1 MTSNTSSA
9 HRAPP
14 EAEPFQRQA
23 VAEGISVTAACM
35 LLILA
40 AVSILQ
46 GISALLEDEIYVA
59 GIDYVYEFDTTTWG
73 WIHVVLGALAL
84 VVGVG
89 LVLGATWGRYSA
101 LGVAGL
107 VIVANFLSLPYYPAW
122 SFIVIALSLVIIW
135 AIATWRPV
143 R

>member
-1 MTSNTSSA
+1 
-9 HRAPP
+9 
-14 EAEPFQRQA
+14 
-23 VAEGISVTAACM
+23 M

-73 WIHVVLGALAL
+73 WVHVVLGALAL
-84 VVGVG
+84 IVGVG

-122 SFIVIALSLVIIW
+122 SFIIIALSVVIIW
-135 AIATWRPV
+135 AIATWKPQP
-143 R
+143 

>member
-23 VAEGISVTAACM
+23 VAEGISITAACM

-84 VVGVG
+84 IVGVG
-89 LVLGATWGRYSA
+89 LATGATWGRYSA

-122 SFIVIALSLVIIW
+122 SFIIIALSVVIIW
-135 AIATWRPV
+135 AISTWKPQR
-143 R
+143 

>member
-1 MTSNTSSA
+1 MTSNTSA

-23 VAEGISVTAACM
+23 VAEGISITAACM

-73 WIHVVLGALAL
+73 WVHVVLGALAL
-84 VVGVG
+84 IVGVG

-122 SFIVIALSLVIIW
+122 SFIIIALSVVIIW
-135 AIATWRPV
+135 AIATWKPQP
-143 R
+143 

>member
-14 EAEPFQRQA
+14 EEEPFQTQA
-23 VAEGISVTAACM
+23 IAEGISITAACM

-46 GISALLEDEIYVA
+46 GIAALLDDEIYVA
-59 GIDYVYEFDTTTWG
+59 GVEYVYKFDTTTWG
-73 WIHVVLGALAL
+73 WIHVVLGVLAL
-84 VVGVG
+84 IVGVG

-101 LGVAGL
+101 LAVAAL

-122 SFIVIALSLVIIW
+122 SFIIIGLSLVIVW
-135 AIATWRPV
+135 AISTWRPQH
-143 R
+143 